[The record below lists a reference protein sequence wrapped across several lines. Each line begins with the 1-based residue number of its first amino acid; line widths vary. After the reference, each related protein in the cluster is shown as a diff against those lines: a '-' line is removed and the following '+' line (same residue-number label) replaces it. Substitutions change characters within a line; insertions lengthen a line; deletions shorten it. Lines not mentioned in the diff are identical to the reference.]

1 MDELEI
7 PSCDT
12 DDSDTED
19 FEESVEDNQHIMD
32 HESEDEKQKEISYGD
47 PGDSGTEELSV
58 LPSTST
64 AMERPRKSSRRSHF
78 LV

>member
-12 DDSDTED
+12 DDSNS
-19 FEESVEDNQHIMD
+19 EESEESIEDNQHITD
-32 HESEDEKQKEISYGD
+32 HELEDEKQDEINCGD

-64 AMERPRKSSRRSHF
+64 AMERPRKLSRRSHF
-78 LV
+78 